1 MKDKIQEII
10 NESMP
15 GFKTILSDKDWNK
28 VIKNYLKRVN
38 AIPSGCND
46 TIKSSCLIDFIICS
60 LGESD
65 TAKANKETIKGI
77 NTEIN
82 KVLAYCD
89 KRPSLLKK
97 VKVTIRKSITEM
109 DIDIATRNSAFK
121 NWINELYVFNLLAGM
136 DDYEI
141 VDLERPFGNG
151 KTCDFVCRDS
161 KGDEI
166 WFEVVTIQG
175 IDPSKQDD
183 NITMNEFINE
193 RIMNKFKEKTEGIL
207 PNSIPN
213 IRILPVVEYVDGL
226 EEFDILLNSDIATE
240 PFAVM
245 KNNINGVVQT
255 EFRPLSRFLP
265 QIRAQLDKKVK
276 NYATPTT

>member
-15 GFKTILSDKDWNK
+15 VFKTILSDKDWNK

-38 AIPSGCND
+38 AIPSSCND
-46 TIKSSCLIDFIICS
+46 VIKSSCLIDLIICS
-60 LGESD
+60 RGESEI
-65 TAKANKETIKGI
+65 AKANKETIKGI
-77 NTEIN
+77 SIEIN
-82 KVLAYCD
+82 KAVAYCD

-97 VKVTIRKSITEM
+97 VKDTIRKSITEM

-121 NWINELYVFNLLAGM
+121 NWVNELYVFNLLAAW

-151 KTCDFVCRDS
+151 KTCDFVCRNS
-161 KGDEI
+161 KGEEI
-166 WFEVVTIQG
+166 WFEVKTIQG

-183 NITMNEFINE
+183 SITMNEFINE
-193 RIMNKFKEKTEGIL
+193 RIMYEFKEKIGGIL
-207 PNSIPN
+207 PKNMPN

-226 EEFDILLNSDIATE
+226 EKFDILLNSDIATE

-245 KNNINGVVQT
+245 KNNIDGVVQT
-255 EFRPLSRFLP
+255 ELRPLNIFLS
-265 QIRAQLDKKVK
+265 QIRAQQDKK
-276 NYATPTT
+276 

>member
-15 GFKTILSDKDWNK
+15 GFKTILSDKDRNK
-28 VIKNYLKRVN
+28 VIKNYFKRVN

-46 TIKSSCLIDFIICS
+46 AIKSSCLIDFIICS

-65 TAKANKETIKGI
+65 TAKANKETIKGV

-82 KVLAYCD
+82 KALAYCD
-89 KRPSLLKK
+89 KHPSLLKK
-97 VKVTIRKSITEM
+97 VKDTIRKSITEM
-109 DIDIATRNSAFK
+109 DIDIAKRNSAFK

-141 VDLERPFGNG
+141 VDLEHPLGNG
-151 KTCDFVCRDS
+151 KTCDFVCRNS
-161 KGDEI
+161 KGEEI
-166 WFEVVTIQG
+166 LFEVVTIQG

-183 NITMNEFINE
+183 SITMNEFINE

-207 PNSIPN
+207 PQNIPN

-226 EEFDILLNSDIATE
+226 EGFDILLNSDIATD

-245 KNNINGVVQT
+245 KNNTNGVVQT
-255 EFRPLSRFLP
+255 EFRPLNRFLP
-265 QIRAQLDKKVK
+265 QIRAQQDKK
-276 NYATPTT
+276 

>member
-46 TIKSSCLIDFIICS
+46 AIKSSCLIDFIICS

-89 KRPSLLKK
+89 NRPSLLKK
-97 VKVTIRKSITEM
+97 VKDTIRKSITEM

-121 NWINELYVFNLLAGM
+121 NWINELYVFNLLAGL

-193 RIMNKFKEKTEGIL
+193 RIMYKFKEKTEGIL
-207 PNSIPN
+207 PKSIPN

-226 EEFDILLNSDIATE
+226 EEFDILQNSDIATE

-255 EFRPLSRFLP
+255 EFRPLSSFLP
-265 QIRAQLDKKVK
+265 QIRAQQDKK
-276 NYATPTT
+276 

>member
-1 MKDKIQEII
+1 MKDKIQERI

-15 GFKTILSDKDWNK
+15 DIKTILSGKEWNK

-38 AIPSGCND
+38 TIPSGCND
-46 TIKSSCLIDFIICS
+46 VIKSSCLIDFIICS

-65 TAKANKETIKGI
+65 TAKINKETIKGI
-77 NTEIN
+77 NTEIH
-82 KVLAYCD
+82 KALVYCD
-89 KRPSLLKK
+89 KHPSLLKK
-97 VKVTIRKSITEM
+97 VKDTIRKSITEM
-109 DIDIATRNSAFK
+109 DIDFATRNSAFK

-141 VDLERPFGNG
+141 VDLERPFENG
-151 KTCDFVCRDS
+151 KTCDFVCRNS

-183 NITMNEFINE
+183 NITMNEFVNE
-193 RIMNKFKEKTEGIL
+193 RIMNKFKEKTEGLL
-207 PNSIPN
+207 PQNIPN

-226 EEFDILLNSDIATE
+226 EFFNILLNSDIATE

-255 EFRPLSRFLP
+255 EIGPLNRFLQ
-265 QIRAQLDKKVK
+265 QIRSQQDKK
-276 NYATPTT
+276 